1 MGEDQQLLT
10 DPTNKQSILK
20 LGKCFLQRLPL
31 SIAKNLDRFNLNLLG
46 IIFSN
51 FANELMMDYADAY
64 DRTEARNANVEAK
77 GTGGADS
84 ARDDIPP
91 PPLVNNLHI
100 QTSIQSLQTKMD
112 NLSIDVKQLGEL
124 CRYDVTNEHVIRP
137 LANTSLSQLS
147 HVVHRCLRRN
157 AWTPFE
163 IQQDYLVR
171 LRERRDPELEDKV
184 DYSGNGGCK
193 FISSLAYDWFDRW
206 HALNDPRHKQC
217 LLVHETDKKGVQLSD
232 NTYPDQNGAIEV
244 NMMCYRWTEG
254 CLWAP
259 MDREFMYPNVGTP
272 AVIHHVVRVTVAPSS
287 FLLVDWS
294 AGQFRDASL
303 HGALLFC
310 SMD

>member
-1 MGEDQQLLT
+1 MEENTQFWTDLT
-10 DPTNKQSILK
+10 SKQSILK
-20 LGKCFLQRLPL
+20 LGKCFLHRLPL

-64 DRTEARNANVEAK
+64 DRTEARNANMEAK

-84 ARDDIPP
+84 ARDDIPSL
-91 PPLVNNLHI
+91 PLVDNFHI
-100 QTSIQSLQTKMD
+100 LTSIQSLQTNID
-112 NLSIDVKQLGEL
+112 NLAIDVKQLGEL

-171 LRERRDPELEDKV
+171 LREQRDPELEDKV

-193 FISSLAYDWFDRW
+193 FIASLAYDWFDRW
-206 HALNDPRHKQC
+206 HALNDPRRKEC
-217 LLVHETDKKGVQLSD
+217 LLVHTTDLQGVQLS
-232 NTYPDQNGAIEV
+232 NKEYPPQKGTIKP
-244 NMMCYRWTEG
+244 NMACYRWTDG
-254 CLWAP
+254 CLWVP
-259 MDREFMYPNVGTP
+259 MEKTFTCPEVGT
-272 AVIHHVVRVTVAPSS
+272 AAAIHHVVRVTVATSS

-294 AGQFRDASL
+294 VGQFIEASL
-303 HGALLFC
+303 KGALLFC
-310 SMD
+310 PTD